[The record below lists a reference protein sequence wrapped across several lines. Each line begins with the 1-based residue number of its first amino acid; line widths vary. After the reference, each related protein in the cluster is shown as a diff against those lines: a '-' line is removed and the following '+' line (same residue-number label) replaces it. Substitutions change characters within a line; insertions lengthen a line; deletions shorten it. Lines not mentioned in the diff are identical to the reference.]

1 MIRRAVTAAVGTP
14 TGRRVIARG
23 VASVAEAIGRTVGA
37 IFRALRPDVN
47 RPGRTIGAG
56 VLVSCLAML
65 FTGSLH
71 IGIAVIVAYAIVA
84 KAQSV
89 RLNARR
95 IDDDES
101 PTVAAADEITY
112 APLDAPE
119 VRRLDVDPD
128 LASPAALPERRTR

>member
-101 PTVAAADEITY
+101 PAAADEITY

-119 VRRLDVDPD
+119 VRRLDIDSD
-128 LASPAALPERRTR
+128 LTAPAALPERRTR

>member
-1 MIRRAVTAAVGTP
+1 MIRRGLAAAVGTP

-37 IFRALRPDVN
+37 ILRALRPDVN

-95 IDDDES
+95 IDDES
-101 PTVAAADEITY
+101 PAAADEVAY

-119 VRRLDVDPD
+119 VRRLDF
-128 LASPAALPERRTR
+128 PEPTRRQIGRR

>member
-1 MIRRAVTAAVGTP
+1 MIRRGLAAAVGTP

-56 VLVSCLAML
+56 VLVAALAML

-101 PTVAAADEITY
+101 PAAADEITY

-119 VRRLDVDPD
+119 VRRLDIDSD
-128 LASPAALPERRTR
+128 LTAPAALPERRTR

>member
-23 VASVAEAIGRTVGA
+23 VASAAEAIGRTVGA

-101 PTVAAADEITY
+101 PAAADEITY

-119 VRRLDVDPD
+119 VRRLDF
-128 LASPAALPERRTR
+128 PEPTRRQIGRR

>member
-1 MIRRAVTAAVGTP
+1 MIRRGLAAAVGTP

-37 IFRALRPDVN
+37 ILRALRPDVN

-101 PTVAAADEITY
+101 PAAANEITY
-112 APLDAPE
+112 APLDAPK
-119 VRRLDVDPD
+119 VRRLDF
-128 LASPAALPERRTR
+128 PEPTRRQIGRR

>member
-1 MIRRAVTAAVGTP
+1 MIRRGLAAAVGTP

-37 IFRALRPDVN
+37 ILRALRPDVN
-47 RPGRTIGAG
+47 KPRRTIGAG
-56 VLVSCLAML
+56 VLVAALAML

-101 PTVAAADEITY
+101 PAVADEVTY

-119 VRRLDVDPD
+119 VRRLGF
-128 LASPAALPERRTR
+128 PEPTRRQIGRR

>member
-37 IFRALRPDVN
+37 ILRALRPDVN

-101 PTVAAADEITY
+101 PAAADEITY
-112 APLDAPE
+112 APLEAPE
-119 VRRLDVDPD
+119 VRRLDIDSG
-128 LASPAALPERRTR
+128 LTAPAALPERRTR

>member
-1 MIRRAVTAAVGTP
+1 MIRRGLAAAVGTP

-37 IFRALRPDVN
+37 IVRALRPDVN

-101 PTVAAADEITY
+101 PAVADEITY

-119 VRRLDVDPD
+119 VRRLDIDSD
-128 LASPAALPERRTR
+128 LTAPAALPERRTR

>member
-1 MIRRAVTAAVGTP
+1 MIRRGLAAAVGTP

-37 IFRALRPDVN
+37 ILRALRPDVN

-101 PTVAAADEITY
+101 PAAADEITY

>member
-37 IFRALRPDVN
+37 ILRALRPDVN

-84 KAQSV
+84 KAQAV

-101 PTVAAADEITY
+101 PAAADEITY

-119 VRRLDVDPD
+119 VRRLDIDSD

>member
-23 VASVAEAIGRTVGA
+23 VTSIAEAIGRTVGA
-37 IFRALRPDVN
+37 ILRALRPDVN

-95 IDDDES
+95 IDDDE
-101 PTVAAADEITY
+101 PTAAADEITY
-112 APLDAPE
+112 APLEAPE
-119 VRRLDVDPD
+119 VRRLDIDSD
-128 LASPAALPERRTR
+128 LTVPAALPERRTR

>member
-101 PTVAAADEITY
+101 PAAADEITY

-119 VRRLDVDPD
+119 VRRLDVDSD
-128 LASPAALPERRTR
+128 LTAPAALPERRTR

>member
-37 IFRALRPDVN
+37 ILRALRPDVN

-101 PTVAAADEITY
+101 PSVAADEITY

-119 VRRLDVDPD
+119 VRRLDVDSD
-128 LASPAALPERRTR
+128 LTAPAALPERRTR